1 MERINADRMIPIRD
15 VVYQSIRKAIL
26 QGDYLP
32 GERLTEEQL
41 ASALGTSRTPVREA
55 LRKLE
60 AEKMVSHSPNKG
72 VVVSRIS
79 MDEIE
84 DLYEIRMLVETI
96 IAKRAALHATA
107 EDIKRLTELMDKE
120 ETATDSDTI
129 SDCVDKY
136 NRTIA
141 EIANCPQISDFGRV
155 IRETLSRMLVTTYLQ
170 PKRRPEA
177 QKEHREIVAAV
188 AAGNVELAQKLTSRH
203 VKNAGRVLKND
214 QPEEQYKAG

>member
-26 QGDYLP
+26 RGDYLP
-32 GERLTEEQL
+32 EERLTEEQL
-41 ASALGTSRTPVREA
+41 ANTLGTSRTPVREA

-60 AEKMVSHSPNKG
+60 AEKIVSHIPNKG
-72 VVVSRIS
+72 VVVSKIN

-84 DLYEIRMLVETI
+84 DLYEIRTLVEAV
-96 IAKRAALHATA
+96 IAKRAALNATF
-107 EDIKRLTELMDKE
+107 EDIKRLTELMDRE
-120 ETATDSDTI
+120 EATTDPEII

-136 NRTIA
+136 NRIIS
-141 EIANCPQISDFGRV
+141 EIANCPQISDFSKI
-155 IRETLSRMLVTTYLQ
+155 IRETLSRMLVSTYLQ

-188 AAGNVELAQKLTSRH
+188 AAGDAELAQKLTRQH
-203 VKNAGRVLKND
+203 VKNASRVLKD
-214 QPEEQYKAG
+214 ASEEQYKAG